1 MSAKRSDDE
10 LLQELHKLAEELGQ
24 TPTAGEM
31 DEQGAFSADTYR
43 NRFGNW
49 TDAVQAAGLRMS
61 WRGNPGLS
69 KEQLLTALQDFAD
82 KLGKPPSSAEMN
94 VLGPHASSTYTDRF
108 GSWDDALRAAGL
120 DPSKIRTTEGTREE
134 LPDALSNGEDKPK
147 ISGDE
152 LIEVLQDLADDL
164 GRTPTTAEMDEQ
176 GPYSSSTYTGWFGS
190 WDNALRAAG
199 LEVNQYRISDEQL
212 RTALQD
218 LADDLGRTP
227 TTAEMNEQGRY
238 SSMPYRDRFD
248 TWDDALRAADLEVDQ
263 CRISDEQLRTALQDL
278 ADDLGRT
285 PMTAEMNEQGPYS
298 TPTYRDRFGSWAEA
312 LRAAGLGANLYQ
324 NITLEQ
330 LLLALQDLAD
340 DLGRTPTTAEMDEQ
354 GRFSSA
360 TYLSRFDTW
369 DDALRAAG
377 LGVKQ
382 GRNGSPN
389 ISQEVLLDALRE
401 LAGELGETPTAAKMN
416 KQGQFSSS
424 TYKRRFGRWND
435 ALRAAGF
442 EPNKQGPKISENKL
456 IEALQDLADEIG
468 KRPTS
473 EEMDHWGEYSSTT
486 YRSHF
491 GSWPDALRAAGLINM
506 SRRESQNSDTA

>member
-1 MSAKRSDDE
+1 MSTKYSDDE

-43 NRFGNW
+43 NRFGSW

-61 WRGNPGLS
+61 WRGDPGLS

-82 KLGKPPSSAEMN
+82 KLGKPPSPAEMN
-94 VLGPHASSTYTDRF
+94 VLGPHVPSTYTNRF

-134 LPDALSNGEDKPK
+134 LPDALSNEEGTLK

-152 LIEVLQDLADDL
+152 LIE
-164 GRTPTTAEMDEQ
+164 
-176 GPYSSSTYTGWFGS
+176 
-190 WDNALRAAG
+190 
-199 LEVNQYRISDEQL
+199 
-212 RTALQD
+212 
-218 LADDLGRTP
+218 
-227 TTAEMNEQGRY
+227 
-238 SSMPYRDRFD
+238 
-248 TWDDALRAADLEVDQ
+248 
-263 CRISDEQLRTALQDL
+263 ALQDL

-298 TPTYRDRFGSWAEA
+298 SSTYTGWFGSWDKALRAASLEVNQYRISDEQLRTALQDLVDDLGRTPTTAEMDEQGPYSSSTYRDRFGSWAEA
-312 LRAAGLGANLYQ
+312 LRAAGLEANLYQ
-324 NITLEQ
+324 KITLEQ
-330 LLLALQDLAD
+330 LLLTLQDLAD
-340 DLGRTPTTAEMDEQ
+340 DLGRTPTTTEMDEQ

-360 TYLSRFDTW
+360 TYLDRFDTW
-369 DDALRAAG
+369 DDTLRAAG

-382 GRNGSPN
+382 GRNRSPN

-401 LAGELGETPTAAKMN
+401 LAEELGETPTAAKMN

-442 EPNKQGPKISENKL
+442 EPNKRGPKISENKL

-468 KRPTS
+468 KRPTTD
-473 EEMDHWGEYSSTT
+473 EMDHWGEYSSTT

>member
-1 MSAKRSDDE
+1 MSTKYSDDE

-43 NRFGNW
+43 NRFGSW

-61 WRGNPGLS
+61 WRGDPGLS

-82 KLGKPPSSAEMN
+82 KLGKPPSPAEMN
-94 VLGPHASSTYTDRF
+94 VLGPHVPSTYTNRF

-134 LPDALSNGEDKPK
+134 LPDALSNEEGTLK

-152 LIEVLQDLADDL
+152 LIE
-164 GRTPTTAEMDEQ
+164 
-176 GPYSSSTYTGWFGS
+176 
-190 WDNALRAAG
+190 
-199 LEVNQYRISDEQL
+199 
-212 RTALQD
+212 
-218 LADDLGRTP
+218 
-227 TTAEMNEQGRY
+227 
-238 SSMPYRDRFD
+238 
-248 TWDDALRAADLEVDQ
+248 
-263 CRISDEQLRTALQDL
+263 ALQDL

-298 TPTYRDRFGSWAEA
+298 SSTYTGWFGSWDKA
-312 LRAAGLGANLYQ
+312 LRAASLEVNQYR
-324 NITLEQ
+324 ISDEQ
-330 LLLALQDLAD
+330 LRTALQDLVD
-340 DLGRTPTTAEMDEQ
+340 DLGRTPTTTEMDEQ

-360 TYLSRFDTW
+360 TYLDRFDTW
-369 DDALRAAG
+369 DDTLRAAG

-382 GRNGSPN
+382 GRNRSPN

-401 LAGELGETPTAAKMN
+401 LAEELGETPTAAKMN

-442 EPNKQGPKISENKL
+442 EPNKRGPKISENKL

-468 KRPTS
+468 KRPTTD
-473 EEMDHWGEYSSTT
+473 EMDHWGEYSSTT